1 VREKEINTA
10 HTSFDDST
18 SDVFYGVSCERN
30 CEDDVGMG
38 NRDIMGQRSG
48 RGGGRRPSSC
58 VACVDG
64 EHDVE
69 ELGLTGWDLG
79 PKGASLY

>member
-1 VREKEINTA
+1 
-10 HTSFDDST
+10 
-18 SDVFYGVSCERN
+18 VSCERN

-38 NRDIMGQRSG
+38 QRSG
-48 RGGGRRPSSC
+48 RGGGGRRPSSC

-69 ELGLTGWDLG
+69 ELGLTSWDLG